1 MSDPVLFA
9 LEASRPLGE
18 ATSQALGAPLAAHEE
33 REFEWGQHKARP
45 LVNVR
50 GRDVYVVHS
59 LHGDARQSA
68 NDKLCRLLFFIGALR
83 DAAAERITAVVP
95 FLAYARKDRKTKPR
109 DPVTTRYV
117 AALFEAV
124 GTDRVVTVDV
134 HNLAA
139 FQNAFRCRTEHLEAR
154 RLFVEHFARQL
165 REEEVAVVSPD
176 VGGVPR
182 AEALRAALA
191 RALKRDVGAAFIEKH
206 RSEGVL
212 SGDALVGAVS
222 GRTVVLVDDMISSG
236 TTLVRAA
243 RACQRGGATRV
254 LAAATHG
261 AFTPQAG
268 LVLADAALERVVVTN
283 TIQPFALPDG
293 VLQQKL
299 VVLDVADLLAEAV
312 RRMHDGGSLVD
323 LLAC

>member
-1 MSDPVLFA
+1 MSDLALFA
-9 LEASRPLGE
+9 LKAGGGLGE
-18 ATSQALGAPLAAHEE
+18 AVSQALGVPLAAQEE

-50 GRDVYVVHS
+50 GRDVYVLHS
-59 LHGDARQSA
+59 LHGDPQQSA
-68 NDKLCRLLFFIGALR
+68 NDRLCRLLFFIGALR
-83 DAAAERITAVVP
+83 EAAAERITAVVP
-95 FLAYARKDRKTKPR
+95 FLCYSRKDRKTKPR

-154 RLFVEHFARQL
+154 RLFVDHLAQRL
-165 REEEVAVVSPD
+165 RDEQVAVVSPD

-182 AEALRAALA
+182 AEALREALA
-191 RALKRDVGAAFIEKH
+191 RALKREVGAAFVEKR
-206 RSEGVL
+206 RSEGVV
-212 SGDALVGAVS
+212 SGDALVGSVT
-222 GRTVVLVDDMISSG
+222 GRAVVLVDDMICSG

-243 RACQRGGATRV
+243 RACRRAGATRV
-254 LAAATHG
+254 LAVATHG
-261 AFTPQAG
+261 AFSPGA
-268 LVLADAALERVVVTN
+268 AAALDDDALEAIVVTN
-283 TIQPFALPDG
+283 TIPPLALPDD
-293 VLQQKL
+293 LARRKL
-299 VVLDVADLLAEAV
+299 VTLDLSGLLAEAV
-312 RRMHDGGSLVD
+312 RRMHEGGSLVD